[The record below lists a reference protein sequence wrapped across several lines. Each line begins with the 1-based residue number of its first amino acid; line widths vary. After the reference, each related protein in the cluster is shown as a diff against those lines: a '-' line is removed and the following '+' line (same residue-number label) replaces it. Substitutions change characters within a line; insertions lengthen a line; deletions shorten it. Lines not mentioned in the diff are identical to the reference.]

1 MNVPS
6 VTLNH
11 ESRRGAS
18 GDRSTLW
25 KSLIVVLPL
34 LALPALW
41 RWTPLNQW
49 INFATIVDWQDSVR
63 SNPAAPYWIVGG
75 YVLASLVFFPV
86 TLLSLATVFTFG
98 PIWGNAYGLAGW
110 LLSAGMGYG
119 MGRAFG
125 QDRMR
130 KTASASVER
139 FLEQAGRHGFL
150 AVLAVRILPVAPFT
164 LVNLFIGAAGI
175 RFRQFFCATLLGR
188 LPGIVTLTLF
198 GFQIENMLRKPVFG
212 SLILLALALVLALM
226 AAIWLLKYF
235 GSQGRRG

>member
-1 MNVPS
+1 
-6 VTLNH
+6 
-11 ESRRGAS
+11 
-18 GDRSTLW
+18 
-25 KSLIVVLPL
+25 
-34 LALPALW
+34 
-41 RWTPLNQW
+41 
-49 INFATIVDWQDSVR
+49 
-63 SNPAAPYWIVGG
+63 
-75 YVLASLVFFPV
+75 
-86 TLLSLATVFTFG
+86 
-98 PIWGNAYGLAGW
+98 
-110 LLSAGMGYG
+110 MGYG

-130 KTASASVER
+130 KTASASFER